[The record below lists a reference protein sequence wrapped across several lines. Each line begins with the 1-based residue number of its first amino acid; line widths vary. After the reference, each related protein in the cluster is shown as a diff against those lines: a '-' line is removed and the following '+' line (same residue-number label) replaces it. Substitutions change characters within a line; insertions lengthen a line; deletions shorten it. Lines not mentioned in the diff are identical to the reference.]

1 MPTETILG
9 LVAVLSM
16 FGFFATTLI
25 YADMTWD
32 RQTARRR

>member
-1 MPTETILG
+1 MPTETMLG

-16 FGFFATTLI
+16 FGFFAGTLI

-32 RQTARRR
+32 RARTTRR